1 MGEYL
6 LSNPMEARVQIV
18 VNPSE
23 KQLFMGGEWGDV
35 CRCARER
42 ISNVARQPPA
52 GRLQHTGQRFL

>member
-23 KQLFMGGEWGDV
+23 KESLMAYN
-35 CRCARER
+35 CK
-42 ISNVARQPPA
+42 N
-52 GRLQHTGQRFL
+52 GRLSIGRPTLIAAFG